1 MTKLLSVL
9 LASLLLLSVASPVF
23 AGNGGPR
30 GENHCNR
37 ATPGG
42 IQGGGHGNHG

>member
-1 MTKLLSVL
+1 MKRVISLVLASALL
-9 LASLLLLSVASPVF
+9 LATSATAF
-23 AGNGGPR
+23 ANPR

-42 IQGGGHGNHG
+42 IQCGGHGNHP